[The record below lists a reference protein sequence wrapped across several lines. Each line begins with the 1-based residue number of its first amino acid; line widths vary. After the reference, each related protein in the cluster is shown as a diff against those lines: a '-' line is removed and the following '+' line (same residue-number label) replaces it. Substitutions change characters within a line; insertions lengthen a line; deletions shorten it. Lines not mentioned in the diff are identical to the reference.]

1 MDTRCHRGDVH
12 RPNGCDPRRDHVP
25 HEALGRRQD
34 ASASGDCG
42 LRVQPLAH
50 CNGSP
55 MYTLTRYRSTRDR
68 AVTGHHVTV
77 IDRGL
82 AIVVMAKGT
91 EAMTMALMR
100 EIG

>member
-1 MDTRCHRGDVH
+1 
-12 RPNGCDPRRDHVP
+12 
-25 HEALGRRQD
+25 
-34 ASASGDCG
+34 
-42 LRVQPLAH
+42 
-50 CNGSP
+50 

>member
-1 MDTRCHRGDVH
+1 MAAIHVAIMCLTRRLVGARMLLHQETAACGS
-12 RPNGCDPRRDHVP
+12 
-25 HEALGRRQD
+25 
-34 ASASGDCG
+34 SA
-42 LRVQPLAH
+42 LAH

-68 AVTGHHVTV
+68 AVTAHHVTV